1 MTKTITPAL
10 TAGIDVGDKR
20 CQVCVIDDTGQVVEE
35 TQIPTSKVAVKRTFA
50 RRERMRIAL
59 EVGVHS
65 PWLSDVLRDCGHE
78 VIVANPRAVELI
90 TKSDRKN
97 DRNDAALLARIAR
110 VDSALLAPVVHRT
123 KEMREDLAVLR
134 ARDASVAAR
143 TKLVNSVRGM
153 VKSAGQKIPKC
164 SSEAFPSRAVGHF
177 PEELAPAIE
186 PILSVITAIT
196 DSVRRFDKKIHE
208 IAERYPECKVLEEV
222 IGIGEITALAFM
234 LTVGDRKR
242 FKKSRD
248 VGPYLGLVPR
258 QQRSCTVDPQ
268 LKITKAGNSFVRRL
282 LVQSA
287 QCILRE
293 RSKDSDLKRWGR
305 SIAARGGKNA
315 KKRATVAV
323 ARKLAVLLHKLWTS
337 GESYDAL
344 REAKKNSSAKDEKA

>member
-1 MTKTITPAL
+1 MAKVNTPVC
-10 TAGIDVGDKR
+10 TAGVDVGDKR
-20 CQVCVIDDTGQVVEE
+20 SQICVIDEAGEIVEE
-35 TQIPTSKVAVKRTFA
+35 TQIPTSKAAVKRTFA
-50 RRERMRIAL
+50 RREPMRVAL

-65 PWLSDVLRDCGHE
+65 PWLSDLLRACGHD

-110 VDSALLAPVVHRT
+110 VDPALLAPVVHRK
-123 KEMREDLAVLR
+123 KEMREDLSVLR
-134 ARDASVAAR
+134 ARDACVGAR
-143 TKLVNSVRGM
+143 TKLVNGVRGM
-153 VKSAGQKIPKC
+153 VKSAGEKIPKC
-164 SSEAFPSRAVGHF
+164 SPEALPSKALEHV

-186 PILSVITAIT
+186 PLLAAVAAMTETIKTY
-196 DSVRRFDKKIHE
+196 DKKIHE
-208 IAERYPECKVLEEV
+208 LAKRYPESKILEEV
-222 IGIGEITALAFM
+222 IGVGELTALAFM
-234 LTVGDRKR
+234 LTIGDRTR

-258 QQRSCTVDPQ
+258 QQKSCTVDPQ

-287 QCILRE
+287 QCILRKQT
-293 RSKDSDLKRWGR
+293 KDSDLKRWGM

-323 ARKLAVLLHKLWTS
+323 ARKLAVLLHRLWTT
-337 GESYDAL
+337 GEVYEAL
-344 REAKKNSSAKDEKA
+344 REAKRNDAKEQKS